1 MDKLFQSLGRRIRE
15 LRTAKGWSQERFAEI
30 CGVHRTYMGHLERG
44 EKNASLGS
52 VARVAKAFGI
62 ALSEL
67 LSGIDVEQPATANGQ
82 PDETQPIKTSS
93 KVGRSGDIARVLEEL
108 QVERQ
113 TFREAVLALKEVALN
128 QSGRGGSR
136 TRRLATR
143 SRSGEKHNHSTSPEM
158 KKSTPESDK
167 DV

>member
-1 MDKLFQSLGRRIRE
+1 MDKLFQALGRRIRE
-15 LRTAKGWSQERFAEI
+15 LRTTKGWSQERFAEI

-52 VARVAKAFGI
+52 VARVARAFGV

-67 LSGIDVEQPATANGQ
+67 LSGIDMESASTDNGQ
-82 PDETQPIKTSS
+82 PDETQTVKTSS

-113 TFREAVLALKEVALN
+113 TLRETVLALKEIALN

-136 TRRLATR
+136 TRKVAAR
-143 SRSGEKHNHSTSPEM
+143 SRSGEKHHRSTGPGM
-158 KKSTPESDK
+158 KKSPPASDK

>member
-1 MDKLFQSLGRRIRE
+1 VDKLFQALGRRIRE
-15 LRTAKGWSQERFAEI
+15 LRTTKGWSQERFAEI

-52 VARVAKAFGI
+52 VARVARAFGI

-67 LSGIDVEQPATANGQ
+67 LSGIDVEPASTDDGR
-82 PDETQPIKTSS
+82 PGETQPVKSSS
-93 KVGRSGDIARVLEEL
+93 KVGRSGDIARVMEEL

-113 TFREAVLALKEVALN
+113 TLRDTVLALKEVALI

-136 TRRLATR
+136 TRRPASR
-143 SRSGEKHNHSTSPEM
+143 SRSGEKHNRSTSPEM
-158 KKSTPESDK
+158 KKSTPASDK

>member
-1 MDKLFQSLGRRIRE
+1 VDKLFRSLGQRIRE

-52 VARVAKAFGI
+52 VARVAKALDI
-62 ALSEL
+62 TLSEL
-67 LSGIDVEQPATANGQ
+67 LSGIDVEPASTDDGQ
-82 PDETQPIKTSS
+82 PDETRPAKTSS
-93 KVGRSGDIARVLEEL
+93 KVGRGGDITRVLEEL

-113 TFREAVLALKEVALN
+113 TLRDTVLALKEIASN

-136 TRRLATR
+136 TRTVVTR
-143 SRSGEKHNHSTSPEM
+143 SRSGENRNRSSSPEM
-158 KKSTPESDK
+158 KKSPPESDK